1 MEIVQSNVRLYTLH
15 TYIHLHEWFSLLD
28 LPAAAALSPRA
39 PGCGHAARPQYFITR
54 PAGSQNKKSAI
65 FHNPPSRI
73 SENPYLPAE
82 SA

>member
-1 MEIVQSNVRLYTLH
+1 MYGCTL
-15 TYIHLHEWFSLLD
+15 YIHTFIYTSGSVLD
-28 LPAAAALSPRA
+28 LLATAALSPRA
-39 PGCGHAARPQYFITR
+39 PGCGHATRPQYFITR